1 MKLKFAVAVKQWAFA
16 VVVLGPWCVGASW
29 AQSITPAQADN
40 SQLIKQEERDRLRR
54 EKLER
59 RPDVRLATEGTKAQP
74 TLPARETPCF
84 QLSRFELQGARAQQ
98 FQWALAVAFTKEDP
112 PAGAAGTEAA
122 GRCLGEQGLNMVM
135 ARVQNEI
142 IRRGFITTRVVAPPQ
157 DLRKGVFTMTLVP
170 GTLSA
175 IRLAPGS
182 DERANPGPAI
192 PIAPGN
198 LLSLRELEQGL
209 ENLKRLPSV
218 ETDIQIT
225 AAQPLNGEKPQD
237 GQSDLVVRWS
247 QGRPWR
253 LGLSVEDSGSK
264 ATGKLIGSANLSWDH
279 PLGLNDQVSVNLNH
293 DLGGSR
299 SNGPSGTQGGSVS
312 YSLPWGAWMIS
323 TSLGRSRYHQSVAG
337 FEQSYLY
344 SGTSDTFDLKGSRS
358 IYRDAVRKLGA
369 YGRLWTRSSK
379 NFIDDT
385 EIEVQRRRAAGWEA
399 GLAHREFV
407 GRAVLDAAL
416 SYRRGVGGLGSL
428 PAPEEIFDE
437 GTSRMKIVNADVQWM
452 QPLQFGK
459 KQLRYLGG
467 VRAQWNQTRLVP
479 QDRFTI
485 GGRYSVRGFDGENL
499 LTAERGLTLRNELAW
514 QWHPKAEA
522 YWAVDYG
529 RVAGPSAAFLAGTHL
544 SGTVVGVRGALQG
557 PGQQQWSY
565 DVFVGGPLSQPDGFG
580 KRSTVAGFQLSWLY

>member
-1 MKLKFAVAVKQWAFA
+1 MAGCTFGVAAVKRRTDRRTCCCRCHTQTPGAANEEGNTPLHWACLNGHA
-16 VVVLGPWCVGASW
+16 AAASLLLAAGASASHLNG
-29 AQSITPAQADN
+29 AQRTPVDEAQAA
-40 SQLIKQEERDRLRR
+40 IG
-54 EKLER
+54 
-59 RPDVRLATEGTKAQP
+59 V
-74 TLPARETPCF
+74 
-84 QLSRFELQGARAQQ
+84 ARAH
-98 FQWALAVAFTKEDP
+98 
-112 PAGAAGTEAA
+112 
-122 GRCLGEQGLNMVM
+122 GRASHPWL
-135 ARVQNEI
+135 
-142 IRRGFITTRVVAPPQ
+142 IT
-157 DLRKGVFTMTLVP
+157 G
-170 GTLSA
+170 
-175 IRLAPGS
+175 
-182 DERANPGPAI
+182 
-192 PIAPGN
+192 
-198 LLSLRELEQGL
+198 
-209 ENLKRLPSV
+209 
-218 ETDIQIT
+218 
-225 AAQPLNGEKPQD
+225 
-237 GQSDLVVRWS
+237 
-247 QGRPWR
+247 
-253 LGLSVEDSGSK
+253 
-264 ATGKLIGSANLSWDH
+264 
-279 PLGLNDQVSVNLNH
+279 
-293 DLGGSR
+293 
-299 SNGPSGTQGGSVS
+299 
-312 YSLPWGAWMIS
+312 
-323 TSLGRSRYHQSVAG
+323 
-337 FEQSYLY
+337 YL
-344 SGTSDTFDLKGSRS
+344 GTSDTFDLKVSRS

-529 RVAGPSAAFLAGTHL
+529 RVAGPSAAFLAGTNL